1 MKKHNL
7 LLVVLFFAINSF
19 AQNSLGKADDA
30 ARIVLNTY
38 IPTQVEGLTDAA
50 KANLSNKLSQ
60 IATKAG
66 MGGSASYPRFIITAN
81 VVVVTKDITPTAPPM
96 HAYTLELTLYIGD
109 GIAGTKF
116 SSTSVTLKGVGESET
131 KAYISALKNLK
142 VNDPKYQTFI
152 ANGKT
157 KIIEYYNSKCDF
169 LLKEAEM
176 LTSKN
181 EFDAAIATLT
191 AIPEVCKDCYDK
203 AMSAVAPI
211 YKKQIDLQCKA
222 SLMEAKNAWNQSQDA
237 SGASAA
243 SNYLGQID
251 PNASCYTEAIAL
263 TNTIAKRIKELD
275 QREWNFQ
282 MKQQQDDVDIQK
294 ATIKAARDIGVAY
307 GNGPKANV
315 VQYNVYGWW

>member
-1 MKKHNL
+1 MKKIYIL
-7 LLVVLFFAINSF
+7 LLLITYSNVGFS
-19 AQNSLGKADDA
+19 QNNLGSSNDE
-30 ARIVLNTY
+30 ARISLLAVF
-38 IPTQVEGLTDAA
+38 PQQVSKISEEA
-50 KANLSNKLSQ
+50 KAVLINKMNLITSKYG
-60 IATKAG
+60 I
-66 MGGSASYPRFIITAN
+66 GGSTAKQRFIITAN
-81 VVVVTKDITPTAPPM
+81 VIELTKDITPTTPAI
-96 HAYTLELTLYIGD
+96 YTYNLQLTLYIGD
-109 GIAGTKF
+109 GIAGTLF
-116 SSTSVTLKGVGESET
+116 SSLPISLKGSGKSEA
-131 KAYISALKNLK
+131 KAYIMALKGLDT
-142 VNDPKYQTFI
+142 NDPKYGAFI
-152 ANGKT
+152 EEGKT
-157 KIIEYYNSKCDF
+157 KIIKYYNSKCDF

-191 AIPEVCKDCYDK
+191 AIPEVCKDCYDR

-211 YKKQIDLQCKA
+211 YKQQIDRQCKA

-251 PNASCYTEAIAL
+251 PNASCYSEAIAL
-263 TNTIAKRIKELD
+263 SNSIAKRIKELD

>member
-1 MKKHNL
+1 MKNIFIL
-7 LLVVLFFAINSF
+7 LLSITYSIVGFS
-19 AQNSLGKADDA
+19 QNNLGSSNDE
-30 ARIVLNTY
+30 ARISLLAVF
-38 IPTQVEGLTDAA
+38 PQQVSKISEEA
-50 KANLSNKLSQ
+50 KAVLINKMNLITSKYG
-60 IATKAG
+60 I
-66 MGGSASYPRFIITAN
+66 GGSAAKQRFIITAN
-81 VVVVTKDITPTAPPM
+81 VIELTKDITPTTPAI
-96 HAYTLELTLYIGD
+96 YTYNLQLTLYIGD
-109 GIAGTKF
+109 GIAGTLF
-116 SSTSVTLKGVGESET
+116 SSLPISLKGSGKSEA
-131 KAYISALKNLK
+131 KAYIMALKGLDT
-142 VNDPKYQTFI
+142 NDPKYGAFI
-152 ANGKT
+152 EEGKT
-157 KIIEYYNSKCDF
+157 KIIKYYNSKCDF
-169 LLKEAEM
+169 ILKEAEM
-176 LTSKN
+176 LSSKN
-181 EFDAAIATLT
+181 EFESAISTLT
-191 AIPEVCKDCYDK
+191 AVPEVCKDCYDK

-211 YKKQIDLQCKA
+211 YKKQIDRQCKA

>member
-1 MKKHNL
+1 MKKIYIL
-7 LLVVLFFAINSF
+7 LLLITYSNVGFS
-19 AQNSLGKADDA
+19 QNNLGSSNDE
-30 ARIVLNTY
+30 ARISLLAVF
-38 IPTQVEGLTDAA
+38 PQQVSKISEEA
-50 KANLSNKLSQ
+50 KAVLINKMNLITSKYG
-60 IATKAG
+60 I
-66 MGGSASYPRFIITAN
+66 GGSTAKQRFIITAN
-81 VVVVTKDITPTAPPM
+81 VIELTKDITPTTPAI
-96 HAYTLELTLYIGD
+96 YTYNLQLTLYIGD
-109 GIAGTKF
+109 GIAGTLF
-116 SSTSVTLKGVGESET
+116 SSLPISLKGSGKSEA
-131 KAYISALKNLK
+131 KAYIMALKGLDT
-142 VNDPKYQTFI
+142 NDPKYGAFI
-152 ANGKT
+152 EEGKT
-157 KIIEYYNSKCDF
+157 KIIKYYNSKCDF

-211 YKKQIDLQCKA
+211 YKKQIDRQCKA

-251 PNASCYTEAIAL
+251 PNASCYSEAIAL
-263 TNTIAKRIKELD
+263 SNSIAKRIKELD